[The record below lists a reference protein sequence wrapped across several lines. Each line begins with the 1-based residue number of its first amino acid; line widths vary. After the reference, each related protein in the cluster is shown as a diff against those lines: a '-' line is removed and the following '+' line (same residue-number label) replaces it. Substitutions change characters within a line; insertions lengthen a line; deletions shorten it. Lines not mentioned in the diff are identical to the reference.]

1 MTELFQA
8 VLFPR
13 VGGISAPDI
22 YKHFLLVPILVFP
35 FLCLLLTAHLAMQN
49 LLGLIP
55 MLL

>member
-1 MTELFQA
+1 MTDLFQA

-13 VGGISAPDI
+13 VGGIPAPDI
-22 YKHFLLVPILVFP
+22 YQHFLLVFP
-35 FLCLLLTAHLAMQN
+35 FLSLLLMTHLAMQN